1 MDINKGFTLI
11 ELMVTVTIMS
21 ILLSVG
27 LPSFQSIIASSRL
40 TSTTNAMVSALQL
53 AKSEAMKQHKT
64 VVIRKKNNDWANGWE
79 VFVDD
84 LIDNKIFDAGETILV
99 VTTFDSVNS
108 TIQIVPTYTNYIS
121 FSATGRAAAGH
132 FTFCSGSDYRS
143 VIIAATGRI
152 RTSTIASC
160 T

>member
-1 MDINKGFTLI
+1 MNSNKGFTLI
-11 ELMVTVTIMS
+11 ELMITVAIMS
-21 ILLSVG
+21 IMLTVG
-27 LPSFQSIIASSRL
+27 LPSFRSIIASNRL
-40 TSTTNAMVSALQL
+40 TSTTNSMVSALQL

-64 VVIRKKNNDWANGWE
+64 VVIRKKNNDWKNGWE

-84 LIDNKIFDAGETILV
+84 LIENKVFDSGETVLV

-132 FTFCSGSDYRS
+132 FTFCSGTDYRS
-143 VIIAATGRI
+143 VIIATTGRI